1 MSANMTISTFSL
13 GTLGTSIFDLKA
25 TDSCLVILFFSKL
38 PLHRGSDLL
47 AGANVET

>member
-38 PLHRGSDLL
+38 LHQAQDLL
-47 AGANVET
+47 AGVNVGT